1 MLLKVKVEI
10 TGQFKE
16 YVFNKNQITIGSSSF
31 CDIIVPSPGIANNH
45 LVITKIGPYF
55 YVQDQGSTYGSFI
68 LSNKLT
74 PGEKYQFATYF
85 PVRIADGISIHL
97 CRSSLKTSEDNTAA
111 A

>member
-1 MLLKVKVEI
+1 MLIKVKVEV

-31 CDIIVPSPGIANNH
+31 CDIQVPCPGIANSH
-45 LVITKIGPYF
+45 LVVTKIGQYF

-97 CRSSLKTSEDNTAA
+97 CRSSLQTEDDKVAA

>member
-1 MLLKVKVEI
+1 MLIKVKVEV

-16 YVFNKNQITIGSSSF
+16 YVFTKNQITIGSSSF
-31 CDIIVPSPGIANNH
+31 CDIVVPSAGIANSH
-45 LVITKIGPYF
+45 LVVTKIGQYF
-55 YVQDQGSTYGSFI
+55 YVQDQGSSYGSFI
-68 LSNKLT
+68 LSNKLN

-97 CRSSLKTSEDNTAA
+97 CRSSLKSSEDNSAA